1 MAVMNKE
8 QWKLYNRTVSLL
20 IQLAKRNND
29 TFKYW
34 FRHEADPNLGTAICI
49 CNICNIQLTSHV
61 EPVRYHG
68 LQHLKDKNLL
78 PFI

>member
-1 MAVMNKE
+1 MNKDL
-8 QWKLYNRTVSLL
+8 WKLYNKTVSLL

-29 TFKYW
+29 TVRYW

-49 CNICNIQLTSHV
+49 CNICNVPLVNQV
-61 EPVRYHG
+61 ERVRYHG